1 MIISF
6 NIGSERPINIYPFVF
21 DVDNFKEFS
30 EIIRRDMF
38 TLILWSNQYYI
49 PKSRMNIFLL
59 IKDFENDYEK
69 EITISI
75 KNIREA
81 LPYMK
86 LSTDEIKEIE
96 ISNNRDRKLN
106 TINI

>member
-6 NIGSERPINIYPFVF
+6 NIGSERPINTYPFIF
-21 DVDNFKEFS
+21 DVDNFKDFA

-38 TLILWSNQYYI
+38 TLILWSHKCYI
-49 PKSRMNIFLL
+49 PKSKMNIFLL

-75 KNIREA
+75 KNIRES

-96 ISNNRDRKLN
+96 IANNRNIKLN
-106 TINI
+106 TIDI